1 MIIRALS
8 IGLLITLVGCT
19 QYTETLDNKPEV
31 SIQTVEKPFPAET
44 LYALMVAEL
53 AANQEQFDITL
64 GNYLEQAHKTKDMG
78 VIMRAIR
85 VARLLNARQALFDM
99 GLLWLSLEPE
109 SAEANSLVA
118 QELLYQKRPVQAL
131 SHVNKVLTT
140 GDSLIVEYLA
150 ETPGLDSTTKQTLID
165 ELIKLRA
172 QYPKYPSIPSAL
184 AKLYQ
189 QEGQLAEAEN
199 AINQALRLDSEY
211 PPAVIQKAQII
222 AEQDIDAAT
231 NYLAKVVKR
240 KPESTQL
247 RLMYAKLLSQTD
259 LESAYEQFTTLSE
272 QAPTQPEIAF
282 SRAVIALELN
292 QLVEAK
298 TLLQQLHRINYRP
311 DILPFY
317 IGVVFEKL
325 GDKNSAIAAYLSI
338 APGRDFIQSQQ
349 RAYILMG
356 EIDQLDKAKTY
367 FAKLREQNQSNS
379 HVIYKA
385 EGDALFTLTRYQDAE
400 KLLNEAIQRHPND
413 IDLLYSRAMVYE
425 KLDQLVKMEQDF
437 RLILSIDPNNASSLN
452 ALGYLLA
459 DRTERFEEALALIEK
474 AHQIRPEDPAILDS
488 LGWIQ
493 YKLGNYQLAAELL
506 QKAYQAF
513 NDGEVAAHL
522 GAAWWSL
529 GEQEKAKAL
538 WQKYSEHPAVVKVK
552 ALLGVSS

>member
-211 PPAVIQKAQII
+211 PPAVIQKAQIG
-222 AEQDIDAAT
+222 
-231 NYLAKVVKR
+231 
-240 KPESTQL
+240 
-247 RLMYAKLLSQTD
+247 
-259 LESAYEQFTTLSE
+259 
-272 QAPTQPEIAF
+272 
-282 SRAVIALELN
+282 RA
-292 QLVEAK
+292 
-298 TLLQQLHRINYRP
+298 
-311 DILPFY
+311 
-317 IGVVFEKL
+317 
-325 GDKNSAIAAYLSI
+325 
-338 APGRDFIQSQQ
+338 
-349 RAYILMG
+349 
-356 EIDQLDKAKTY
+356 
-367 FAKLREQNQSNS
+367 
-379 HVIYKA
+379 HV
-385 EGDALFTLTRYQDAE
+385 
-400 KLLNEAIQRHPND
+400 
-413 IDLLYSRAMVYE
+413 
-425 KLDQLVKMEQDF
+425 
-437 RLILSIDPNNASSLN
+437 
-452 ALGYLLA
+452 
-459 DRTERFEEALALIEK
+459 
-474 AHQIRPEDPAILDS
+474 
-488 LGWIQ
+488 
-493 YKLGNYQLAAELL
+493 
-506 QKAYQAF
+506 
-513 NDGEVAAHL
+513 
-522 GAAWWSL
+522 
-529 GEQEKAKAL
+529 
-538 WQKYSEHPAVVKVK
+538 
-552 ALLGVSS
+552 